1 MYRISLT
8 WPWQWHLLFFYPFI
22 FSATFN
28 ELGRSTR
35 ACTWEFYMLLEF
47 DFELKRA
54 QSYIQD
60 EVIREE
66 NRKQKA
72 RKLTAC
78 TWYLLVFKGSCF
90 FHGHVV
96 RGLFSHDLYI
106 QSVYRVCSYEM
117 YIYLSLFLFSF

>member
-1 MYRISLT
+1 
-8 WPWQWHLLFFYPFI
+8 
-22 FSATFN
+22 
-28 ELGRSTR
+28 
-35 ACTWEFYMLLEF
+35 MLLEF

-60 EVIREE
+60 EVIRDET
-66 NRKQKA
+66 RKQKA
-72 RKLTAC
+72 RKVTEC

-96 RGLFSHDLYI
+96 RGLFSHGLYI

-117 YIYLSLFLFSF
+117 CIYIYIYIAVFVSFFFLMNRLPVKGKKTVRKWGNGVKSLTYIHISD